1 MALKQILVHV
11 DDDTAR
17 SAQRAAIAARLART
31 HDAELVG
38 MYLVTGVAMTPSLA
52 AMLPDDIVRAR
63 LAQSGNA
70 QHRAERAFR
79 DAAAKAGLAAIDW
92 RAPAG
97 APLEAAI
104 AHGRATDLIVVGQA
118 EPGGTDVVF
127 ATDILDA
134 AVLET
139 ARPVL
144 VVPYVGLPPTSGEHL
159 LVAWDGGREATR
171 AIGDAMPLLERAR
184 KVEVLAIDTGDAT
197 DATGAPAAARL
208 TAWLARHGVDVGAVH
223 HDTTDVGVAAW
234 LLSRVA
240 DSGCDLVVMGGY
252 EHARARERV
261 MGGATR
267 EMLEAMTV
275 PVLMSH

>member
-1 MALKQILVHV
+1 MALKQILVLV
-11 DDDTAR
+11 DDDAAR
-17 SAQRAAIAARLART
+17 SAQRTAVAARLARA

-38 MYLVTGVAMTPSLA
+38 AYLVTGVAMTPSLA
-52 AMLPDDIVRAR
+52 AMLPDDVVRAR
-63 LAQSGNA
+63 LAQSGGA

-79 DAAAKAGLAAIDW
+79 DGATQAGVAAIDW

-97 APLEAAI
+97 APVEAAV
-104 AHGRATDLIVVGQA
+104 AHGRATDLVVVGQP
-118 EPGGTDVVF
+118 ESGGPSAAF
-127 ATDILDA
+127 ATDLLNA

-144 VVPYVGLPPTSGEHL
+144 VVPYIGAPATCGEHV
-159 LVAWDGGREATR
+159 LVAWDGGRESTR
-171 AIGDAMPLLERAR
+171 AIADALPLLERAR
-184 KVEVLAIDTGDAT
+184 KVEVMAINAGDAA
-197 DATGAPAAARL
+197 DATGAPAASRL
-208 TAWLARHGVDVGAVH
+208 AAWLATHGIDAGDVH
-223 HDTTDVGVAAW
+223 HETTDVNVAAW

-252 EHARARERV
+252 EHSQLRERV
-261 MGGATR
+261 LGGATR